1 MNRCKAHNICF
12 VAAIFCATVLFF
24 EVQRA
29 LWLVYYHAQSGAF
42 GAADMARVFLY
53 GLHLD
58 ASTAGYVTALPLL
71 MSIAAIWLPRNSRTE
86 RIMRRTATAYF
97 VAVSAVMSWIFTVDM
112 GLFEYWQAR
121 IDSQI
126 LIYSPREML
135 ASLTPW
141 QFIVGALYF
150 TVSTAAA
157 VALYRLIYRRL
168 FVVGQ
173 IVGQQRRTLST
184 GIMLLAAGVL
194 FAVIRGGFS
203 PAVANVSKV
212 YFSRDMF
219 LNQAAVN
226 PVFSFLST
234 VIGGD
239 DYDRYRFFDEAG
251 AEELFHKAIF
261 DETGDEAHPSADETD
276 AASWLTTDRP
286 DILLVIVE
294 GFGRTITDAEWK
306 GEPVA
311 PNINALKKEGIW
323 FENLYA
329 SSFRTDR
336 GTVAVLSGFPAQPQ
350 ISIMKDVRKAS
361 RLPGLAQTLSREAG
375 YRSRFFY
382 GGDANFTNTRAYL
395 FSTGFDEVV
404 DEKDIPGGEQS
415 KWGYA
420 DDKVMD
426 YVVRKITDAA
436 ADDAPRFDVWL
447 TLSSHEPFE
456 VPYSRL
462 DNDMLNAFAF
472 TDEVIGDLVGR
483 LKASPAWDNL
493 LLIVIPDHGYQYPAE
508 IGYNT
513 PRRHH
518 IPMLW
523 LGGAVARPIIVE
535 DYASQTDLAAT
546 LLGQLGVGH
555 EEFEFSRDL
564 ARRGTTRFGYYTFN
578 NGFGVVD
585 SSGATIYDCTAD
597 MTLCDGQDADAARLD
612 RGKAM
617 LQTTFA
623 RIRGL

>member
-1 MNRCKAHNICF
+1 MNPCKRHNICF

-29 LWLVYYHAQSGAF
+29 LWLVYYHAQAGAF

-53 GLHLD
+53 GLQLD
-58 ASTAGYVTALPLL
+58 ASTAGYVAALPLL
-71 MSIAAIWLPRNSRTE
+71 LSIAAIWLPRTERTE
-86 RIMRRTATAYF
+86 RIMRRAATAYF
-97 VAVSAVMSWIFTVDM
+97 VAVAAVMSWIFTVDM

-150 TVSTAAA
+150 TASTAAA
-157 VALYRLIYRRL
+157 VALYRLIYRCL
-168 FVVGQ
+168 FIIGQ
-173 IVGQQRRTLST
+173 PRRTLST

-234 VIGGD
+234 VVGGD
-239 DYDRYRFFDEAG
+239 DYDRYRFFDETT
-251 AEELFHKAIF
+251 AEELFHKAVF
-261 DETGDEAHPSADETD
+261 EESGDETQPSADETD
-276 AASWLTTDRP
+276 AAGWLTTDRP

-294 GFGRTITDAEWK
+294 GFGRTLTDAEWK

-311 PNINALKKEGIW
+311 PNINTLKEEGIW

-350 ISIMKDVRKAS
+350 TSIMKDVRKAAA
-361 RLPGLAQTLSREAG
+361 LPGIARTLSREAG

-404 DEKDIPGGEQS
+404 DEKDMPGGEQS

-436 ADDAPRFDVWL
+436 ADDAPHFDVWL

-483 LKASPAWDNL
+483 LKTSPAWDDL

-518 IPMLW
+518 IQMLW
-523 LGGAVARPIIVE
+523 TGGAVARPIIVD

-546 LLGQLGVGH
+546 LLGQLGLSH

-585 SSGATIYDCTAD
+585 SLGATIYDCTAD
-597 MTLCDGQDADAARLD
+597 MTLLDEQDTVSARLD